1 MLLRPHNA
9 DATESLKRTGMVL
22 GVMEGV
28 EWEQVTVSM
37 GQGDKLVLYSD
48 GVTDAQNAQEEFF
61 GEERLRACI
70 DSNTGQSAPE
80 LQETILG
87 SLRQFI
93 GDAPRFDDITLMVL
107 ERESL
112 P

>member
-1 MLLRPHNA
+1 
-9 DATESLKRTGMVL
+9 MVL

-28 EWEQVTVSM
+28 DWGQVSVPM
-37 GQGDKLVLYSD
+37 GPGDKLVLYSD
-48 GVTDAQNAQEEFF
+48 GVTDAQNAQDEFF

-70 DSNTGQSAPE
+70 NSGISLSAQE
-80 LQETILG
+80 LLDMILA

-93 GDAPRFDDITLMVL
+93 GGAPRFDDITLMVL